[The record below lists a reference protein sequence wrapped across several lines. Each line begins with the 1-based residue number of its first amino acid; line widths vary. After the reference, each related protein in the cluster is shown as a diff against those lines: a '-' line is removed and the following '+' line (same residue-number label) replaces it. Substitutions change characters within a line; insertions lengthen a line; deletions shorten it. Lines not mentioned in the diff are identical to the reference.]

1 MKNIVIV
8 GENGFVGSALV
19 KHFSSIENFNVHSV
33 NRHNFD
39 KCDEKFINA
48 DIVINA
54 SGNSKKFLALDDP
67 IIDLEQ
73 SLSIT
78 INVLSKINLDK
89 CLLVQ
94 ISSVDVYHSN
104 FDLDNTC
111 EDRKIEFDKLSNYE
125 ASKFLSEKVV
135 MKYAKSWLIFRL
147 SGMVGENMKKNA
159 IFDLINN
166 KEIWIHPETS
176 LQYIDTEEVSKIVSH
191 VIDRNFKNDIFNIS
205 GKGSISIDD
214 ISKKLSIDY
223 NCRTNLDQKPFHM
236 EINTEKVGKF
246 YNIRSSM
253 SYVKEFI
260 SGKRTQSD

>member
-8 GENGFVGSALV
+8 GENGFVGSALIEY
-19 KHFSSIENFNVHSV
+19 FSSIEDFNVHSV

-54 SGNSKKFLALDDP
+54 SGNSRKFLASGNP
-67 IIDLEQ
+67 IIDLKQ

-78 INVLSKINLDK
+78 IDVLSKINLDK

-104 FDLDNTC
+104 FDLDNTY

-125 ASKFLSEKVV
+125 ASKFLSEKMV

-166 KEIWIHPETS
+166 KEIWIHPKTS
-176 LQYIDTEEVSKIVSH
+176 LQYINTEEVAKIVSH
-191 VIDRNFKNDIFNIS
+191 TIDRNFKNDIFNIA
-205 GKGSISIDD
+205 GKGSISIDE
-214 ISKKLSIDY
+214 ISKKLSIGY
-223 NCRTNLDQKPFHM
+223 NCRTNLDQKPFYM
-236 EINTEKVGKF
+236 EINTEKVGEF

-253 SYVKEFI
+253 NYIKEFI
-260 SGKRTQSD
+260 SDKHSQSN